1 MKEEALLFGSAS
13 ALVGVVTRPDEADAA
28 GKDEAPAFV
37 FLNAGV
43 THHVGPN
50 RLYVRLAR
58 ELAEDGFTSLR
69 YDFSGLGDSAAR
81 TDDMTA
87 WNAVIAETRE
97 AMDELESRHGIA
109 RFVLIGIC
117 SGATS
122 SFITAQRDERV
133 VGAVLINGQ
142 AHLHGQ
148 DLALTDH
155 LREKTLAHHSWRI
168 ALRSSFRAKNVRKLL
183 GGQLRPGRIAE
194 MLFVSPAKVLFRQK
208 GEEGEPVEVPD
219 VLPELR
225 GLTERG
231 VRLYHL
237 YCEGDEGLDYFQV
250 LLGDRLREVETD
262 ANSRYEVIR
271 GANHMFTLGWTQ
283 DLLAE
288 RVRTWARELPG
299 APERPEPVS

>member
-1 MKEEALLFGSAS
+1 VKEEALVFGSAS
-13 ALVGVVTRPDEADAA
+13 DLVGVVTLPERVDPA
-28 GKDEAPAFV
+28 APAFV

-58 ELAEDGFTSLR
+58 ELAADGFVSLR

-81 TDDMTA
+81 SDDMTA

-97 AMDELESRHGIA
+97 AMDRLTELCGA
-109 RFVLIGIC
+109 GTFVLGGIC

-122 SFITAQRDERV
+122 SFITAQQDERV
-133 VGAVLINGQ
+133 VGALLINGQ

-155 LREKTLAHHSWRI
+155 LRAKTLAHHSWRI
-168 ALRSSFRAKNVRKLL
+168 ALKSSFRAKNVRKLI
-183 GGQLRPGRIAE
+183 GGQLSPSRIAE
-194 MLFVSPAKVLFRQK
+194 MLFVSPVKALFKEK
-208 GEEGEPVEVPD
+208 GEEGEAVEAPD

-225 GLTERG
+225 ALTNRG
-231 VRLYHL
+231 VHLYHL

-250 LLGDRLREVETD
+250 LLGDDLRAVETD

-271 GANHMFTLGWTQ
+271 GANHMFTLRWTQ

-288 RVRTWARELPG
+288 RVRAWARELPG
-299 APERPEPVS
+299 APSTPETATA